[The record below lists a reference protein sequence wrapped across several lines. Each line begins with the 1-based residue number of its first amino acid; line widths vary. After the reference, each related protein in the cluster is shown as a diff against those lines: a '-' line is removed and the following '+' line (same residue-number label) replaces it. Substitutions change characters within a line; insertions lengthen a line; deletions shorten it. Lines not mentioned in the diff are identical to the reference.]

1 MNRSWRTDRTEP
13 KLVHLGLMCFEIDML
28 SQRVNRIEKVQLSSG
43 EWSTDHD
50 RKKKQKFLLSSNL
63 YFAAFKIL
71 AFTSTISTIYPVQ
84 PRPKEPVLPFHLAPP
99 ISVL

>member
-28 SQRVNRIEKVQLSSG
+28 AKRVNRIEKVQLSSG

-50 RKKKQKFLLSSNL
+50 RKKKEIDSL
-63 YFAAFKIL
+63 YFAAFKID
-71 AFTSTISTIYPVQ
+71 AFTGTISTIYPVQ
-84 PRPKEPVLPFHLAPP
+84 PRPKEPVLPFL
-99 ISVL
+99 